1 MILLIDNYDS
11 FTYNIYQYVR
21 EFSSNVCVKK
31 NDECTIDHILKTKY
45 SHIIIS
51 PGPGSPSDAGIS
63 SEIIKTF
70 YKQIPIFGICLG
82 HQVIGDC
89 FGLQVKNHSSI
100 CHGKVS
106 TIVQCQNSLLY
117 DQIPKKFQATRYH
130 SLVIDADLGGSN
142 LKANARLEDGT
153 IMGVEHQK
161 YNLFGVQF
169 HPESIE
175 TVYGKKIIE
184 NFINIV

>member
-21 EFSSNVCVKK
+21 EFSNKICVKK
-31 NDECTIDHILKTKY
+31 NDECTIEHVQNTDY

-51 PGPGSPSDAGIS
+51 PGPGNPDDAGIS
-63 SEIIKTF
+63 REIVKTF
-70 YKQIPIFGICLG
+70 YKKVPILGICLG

-89 FGLQVKNHSSI
+89 FGLQIKNHSSI

-106 TIVQCQNSLLY
+106 TIIQNQTSLIY
-117 DQIPKKFQATRYH
+117 RKMPDKFQATRYH
-130 SLVIDADLGGSN
+130 SLVVGSDLRGTK
-142 LKANARLEDGT
+142 LRVNARLEDGT
-153 IMGVEHQK
+153 IMGIEHKK
-161 YNLFGVQF
+161 YNLYGVQF

-175 TVYGKKIIE
+175 TIYGKKIIE

>member
-1 MILLIDNYDS
+1 MEGFDPAINY
-11 FTYNIYQYVR
+11 
-21 EFSSNVCVKK
+21 
-31 NDECTIDHILKTKY
+31 
-45 SHIIIS
+45 
-51 PGPGSPSDAGIS
+51 GPNDAGIS

-70 YKQIPIFGICLG
+70 YKKIPIFGICLG

-130 SLVIDADLGGSN
+130 SLVIDADLGGSD
-142 LKANARLEDGT
+142 LKANAWLEDGT
-153 IMGVEHQK
+153 IMGVEHKK